1 MRQIITHAHI
11 LTMNANGDILPD
23 GSIVI
28 EDGRIKDILAGA
40 VTDSQAEMTDARGML
55 LLPGFINTHTHLPM
69 VLFRGYADDLPLQEW
84 LKDYIFPAEARWVT
98 PDNVRLA
105 TRLALIEMIKSGT
118 TCFNDMYFFEQVI
131 AEEAARAGI
140 RGVVC
145 ESLIDFP
152 TPDFKTLEE
161 GIALSENLISRWQNH
176 PLIRPAIG
184 AHSPYTCS
192 AATLQKAKA
201 LADKHGALLQ
211 IHLAETRQETETSIA
226 RTGKT
231 PAAYLHSLGVLGKNV
246 IAAHGVW
253 LTGEDIRLLAESGTA
268 IAHCPKSNLKL
279 ASGIARIAACR
290 AAGIPVGI
298 GTDGAA
304 SNNSLDMVEE
314 MRFASLLAKG
324 AYYQPEAL
332 DAPTTL
338 RMATLEGAKAL
349 GMDHITGS
357 IEKGKSADLIL
368 VHADASNMQP
378 LHNPCSAVV
387 YAMNSKNIRSTMVAG
402 TWLMKDRILQ
412 TIDKDSVM
420 EEIKNRRH
428 TDSKINC

>member
-201 LADKHGALLQ
+201 LADKHGTLLQ

-253 LTGEDIRLLAESGTA
+253 LTGEDIRLLAENGTA

-349 GMDHITGS
+349 GIDHITGS

-378 LHNPCSAVV
+378 L
-387 YAMNSKNIRSTMVAG
+387 AG

-420 EEIKNRRH
+420 EEIKNRKH

>member
-84 LKDYIFPAEARWVT
+84 LKDHIFPAEARWVT

-152 TPDFKTLEE
+152 TPGFKTLEE
-161 GIALSENLISRWQNH
+161 GIALSEDLISRWQNH

-201 LADKHGALLQ
+201 LADKHGTLLQ

-246 IAAHGVW
+246 IAAHGV
-253 LTGEDIRLLAESGTA
+253 
-268 IAHCPKSNLKL
+268 
-279 ASGIARIAACR
+279 
-290 AAGIPVGI
+290 
-298 GTDGAA
+298 
-304 SNNSLDMVEE
+304 
-314 MRFASLLAKG
+314 
-324 AYYQPEAL
+324 
-332 DAPTTL
+332 
-338 RMATLEGAKAL
+338 
-349 GMDHITGS
+349 
-357 IEKGKSADLIL
+357 
-368 VHADASNMQP
+368 
-378 LHNPCSAVV
+378 
-387 YAMNSKNIRSTMVAG
+387 
-402 TWLMKDRILQ
+402 
-412 TIDKDSVM
+412 
-420 EEIKNRRH
+420 
-428 TDSKINC
+428 